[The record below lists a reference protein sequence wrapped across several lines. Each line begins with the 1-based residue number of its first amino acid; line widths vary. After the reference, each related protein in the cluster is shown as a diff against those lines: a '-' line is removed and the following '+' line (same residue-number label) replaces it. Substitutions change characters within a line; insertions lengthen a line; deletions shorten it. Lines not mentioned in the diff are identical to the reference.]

1 MNLVVK
7 FKRNR
12 RLLKNEEN
20 GAALLNKKNH
30 SIIGDNQMLR
40 ITQQNTSLMIRIK
53 IFYSFNLMVFIIFII
68 ELLLAF
74 SLIKKRKTILY
85 AFCLLVGP
93 IASNILAHTDN
104 FRNVKAQNG
113 LLKFLLANLDSLI
126 SIPICIL
133 YIIFYVGVINIGYKI
148 LAQSI
153 PFYFDIK
160 KVAKDLHD
168 MVIFISII
176 NLYLFLS

>member
-12 RLLKNEEN
+12 RLLKNDEN
-20 GAALLNKKNH
+20 GAAVLDKRNPSL
-30 SIIGDNQMLR
+30 IADNQMFR
-40 ITQQNTSLMIRIK
+40 ITQQNTSLMIRIL
-53 IFYSFNLMVFIIFII
+53 IFNILNLMIFLIFFID
-68 ELLLAF
+68 LLAF

-93 IASNILAHTDN
+93 IASNLLAHTNN
-104 FRNVKAQNG
+104 FRNVKVQNSY
-113 LLKFLLANLDSLI
+113 LKFLLANLDSLI
-126 SIPICIL
+126 SIPICLL
-133 YIIFYVGVINIGYKI
+133 YIIFFVDVLKIGYKI
-148 LAQSI
+148 LAQGI

-168 MVIFISII
+168 IV
-176 NLYLFLS
+176 NLYFNY